1 MNEIDYKVSKT
12 ESRYCSNIVL
22 LNKRLE
28 SFMCFRGCTKFRW
41 ASVYHWRPLITMKS
55 SIKPSIVAIGS
66 GRQATRARGSSTGL
80 TDTSSTSLA
89 PLRHLSASGPFRWAG
104 FSRFLFLSFFLSFF
118 HHGLVGLW
126 IRDLEPY
133 SVNSGYP
140 RSLTKVGFEVIFK
153 RCNHKESF
161 FIKFINVLSFTWSN
175 LFV

>member
-104 FSRFLFLSFFLSFF
+104 FSRFLFLSFFLSSSPTDWFSF
-118 HHGLVGLW
+118 LFLSPSSFGSSRSRPNGVL
-126 IRDLEPY
+126 RDGDWDDAAISPNVSRASPARHLRRQ
-133 SVNSGYP
+133 NP
-140 RSLTKVGFEVIFK
+140 R
-153 RCNHKESF
+153 
-161 FIKFINVLSFTWSN
+161 
-175 LFV
+175 